1 VAVHMSN
8 TKAEVTV
15 IALVT
20 VGFVAVISGAIV
32 LIGWLI
38 TLVAGLFGVTLSV
51 LQGAAIWVLLVLAAN
66 LVRRV
71 FK

>member
-1 VAVHMSN
+1 MSN

-38 TLVAGLFGVTLSV
+38 TLVAALFGWELSV
-51 LQGAAIWVLLVLAAN
+51 LQGAAIWVLLVLAVN